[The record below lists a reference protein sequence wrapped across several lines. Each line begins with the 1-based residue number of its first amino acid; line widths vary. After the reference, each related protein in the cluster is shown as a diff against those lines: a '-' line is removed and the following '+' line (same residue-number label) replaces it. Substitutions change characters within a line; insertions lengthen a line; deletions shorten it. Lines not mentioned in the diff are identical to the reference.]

1 VQVVVEPQVVHMELL
16 VLLVMLTLVAV
27 AVLAALKVL
36 HHHTLHLEQVVQVGL
51 A

>member
-1 VQVVVEPQVVHMELL
+1 VQAVVEPQVVHMELL

-36 HHHTLHLEQVVQVGL
+36 HHHTLHLGQVEQVDL